1 MKKIVIILIV
11 LGIFLPKVNH
21 KTITIECRDGRIA
34 TVHYFVENGVV
45 YGTALEIGGEKCS

>member
-1 MKKIVIILIV
+1 MKKIVIVLIV

-34 TVHYFVENGVV
+34 TVHYFVENGAV